1 MAVKKTTEERHSTA
15 IVRLYASLVK
25 AGRRTVN
32 TVPEKYRK
40 DVQDYLD
47 GVID

>member
-1 MAVKKTTEERHSTA
+1 MAEKKATERHSTA

-25 AGRRTVN
+25 AGRRTVDK
-32 TVPEKYRK
+32 VPEKYRQ

>member
-1 MAVKKTTEERHSTA
+1 MVAKKTTEERHSTA

-25 AGRRTVN
+25 AGRRTIE
-32 TVPEKYRK
+32 TVPEGYRQ

>member
-25 AGRRTVN
+25 AGRRTVD
-32 TVPEKYRK
+32 TVPEKYRQ
-40 DVQDYLD
+40 DVKDYLD